1 MELGFDRIIFFTPV
15 WDEIQ
20 SLTFSLS
27 LSIDW
32 KWLFRYLVHFRV
44 IGGWRIEKS
53 GWGEAREVM
62 KAQDNWWTYQ
72 VSIILVIGQ
81 WKTHISNPE
90 TCWSCRLVTWLL
102 YLLPHE
108 FAVHCNTTDFF
119 FSCSNFTRFPES
131 IIKIEKGDKKKGKQ
145 HEKQNCWYNFELK
158 TTLTLVVQQTFIK
171 CQFMDSPRSSFLSFE
186 LIDFSV
192 GQTSKPEWRVP
203 NFKWTTHLDC
213 LKTQKKSSS
222 RKCITDFAEE
232 KLYIFFKL

>member
-62 KAQDNWWTYQ
+62 KSQDNWWTYQ

-131 IIKIEKGDKKKGKQ
+131 IIKIEKGDKKKENNMKN
-145 HEKQNCWYNFELK
+145 KIVDIILNWRLPLLWWCNRLSSNANSWIV
-158 TTLTLVVQQTFIK
+158 LVVPSYLLNWLIFLWDRLQNPSDGFQTLNE
-171 CQFMDSPRSSFLSFE
+171 PH
-186 LIDFSV
+186 
-192 GQTSKPEWRVP
+192 T
-203 NFKWTTHLDC
+203 
-213 LKTQKKSSS
+213 
-222 RKCITDFAEE
+222 
-232 KLYIFFKL
+232 